1 MRAHKLAWQGL
12 AFLTT
17 TVASA
22 QARPGGV
29 AADSA
34 IVVADSAFARAG
46 LGRWLL
52 GSTYRDLWTA
62 PMRVEVLDL
71 GRFAGGLT
79 PLELGGRMQTRSI
92 RFRGADGH
100 EYQFRLV
107 QKHLNPERWKGFE
120 GSLAGGVARDQLSAL
135 HPTGALVVPALLE
148 AAGVPHTRPLLR
160 VMPDDPRLGEFREEF
175 ANQLGMLEIR
185 VDGTTAGAAL
195 MGATRVEDTEDLFEE
210 LGENPGVRV
219 DTKMF
224 LTVRLIDLMIGD
236 WDRHEDQYHW
246 ALVKSA
252 GTLRW
257 RPIPR
262 DRDYAFSSYDGA
274 AVGLGRKFASNM
286 PVYDEA
292 HGPPGKAA
300 GLGKP
305 LDRRLLN
312 DLPWPVWDSVAR
324 RLQAGLTDAVISR
337 AVADLPPEHE
347 RLNGAEL
354 RRVLQSR
361 RDSLLPAAR
370 RFYEYMTQVVRIDGG
385 DTDDWMDAERGADGR
400 TVVRLGRAGERAPYY
415 ERTFD
420 AGEAQEIRVFLREGA
435 DVARVRGAGPG
446 PMMRVISGEDP
457 DTLVD
462 RSSSQWVRFYDE
474 DDYIAENGERVDP
487 RPYVA
492 PDSNPEIPKYVD
504 WGGSLAPRPRVQ
516 HSSHSGLAL
525 GVELRL
531 AHFGF
536 RTHPYAGLYT
546 ASVEYSF
553 RRSAFRVRGGAR
565 WHRENSP
572 VYYGVSGLASRLEGG
587 RFFGFGNATQYAGTT
602 EHFIVRRSA
611 YELSPYVGFGLES
624 PTRLWVMLRA
634 RHTVTDMDDPF
645 NRVGGLSVL
654 RPVGIDGAGK
664 LGPVVRF
671 EHDTRNTGMA
681 PTSGI
686 HARVDAEYNPVAW
699 DNGEGPF
706 GAVEGMVA
714 TYLSPP
720 GTDRATLAL
729 RAGGRQV
736 WGDFPYFEAATV
748 GGSRSL
754 RGFPSGRFSGDRA
767 VYGNAELRLKLLDNR
782 WILPMEIGVLGLA
795 DAGRVWFRG
804 ASDGSWH
811 NDVGAGI
818 WISILERSEGLT
830 IGFAK
835 GDERRRVWLTLGTP
849 F

>member
-1 MRAHKLAWQGL
+1 MRARILAWQGVV
-12 AFLTT
+12 FLSA
-17 TVASA
+17 TVAGA

-29 AADSA
+29 APDSA
-34 IVVADSAFARAG
+34 TVVADSAFARAG

-52 GSTYRDLWTA
+52 GSTYRELWTA

-79 PLELGGRMQTRSI
+79 PLELGGRLQTRSI
-92 RFRGADGH
+92 RFQGADGH
-100 EYQFRLV
+100 QYQFRLV
-107 QKHLNPERWKGFE
+107 QKQLNPQRWKGFE

-148 AAGVPHTRPLLR
+148 AAGVPHTRPVLR
-160 VMPDDPRLGEFREEF
+160 VMPDDPRLGEFRQEF
-175 ANQLGMLEIR
+175 ANQLGMLEMR

-195 MGATRVEDTEDLFEE
+195 MCATRVEDTEDLFDA
-210 LGENPGVRV
+210 LSKDPGVRV
-219 DTKMF
+219 DTRMF

-252 GTLRW
+252 GGFRW

-274 AVGLGRKFASNM
+274 AVGLGRKFAANM

-324 RLQAGLTDAVISR
+324 RLQAGLTDAVIRR

-370 RFYEYMTQVVRIDGG
+370 RFYEYMSEVVRIDGG
-385 DTDDWMDAERGADGR
+385 DTDDWMDVERGAEGR
-400 TVVRLGRAGERAPYY
+400 TVVRLGRAGARAPYY
-415 ERTFD
+415 ERAFE
-420 AGEAQEIRVFLREGA
+420 AGETQEIRVFLRKGA
-435 DVARVRGAGPG
+435 DVARVRVDSPG
-446 PMMRVISGEDP
+446 PMVRVISGEDP

-462 RSSSQWVRFYDE
+462 RSSSPWVRFYDE
-474 DDYIAENGERVDP
+474 DHYVAENGERVDP
-487 RPYVA
+487 RPYVP

-504 WGGSLAPRPRVQ
+504 WGRSLAPKPRVQ

-531 AHFGF
+531 SHFGF

-553 RRSAFRVRGGAR
+553 RRSAFRVRAGAR
-565 WHRENSP
+565 WHRENSR
-572 VYYGVSGLASRLEGG
+572 VYYGVNGLASRLEGG
-587 RFFGFGNATQYAGTT
+587 RFFGFGNATQYSGTT
-602 EHFIVRRSA
+602 DHFIVRRQA
-611 YELSPYVGFGLES
+611 YELSPYVGVGLES

-645 NRVGGLSVL
+645 NRVGGIGVL
-654 RPVGIDGAGK
+654 RPAGIDGAGK
-664 LGPVVRF
+664 LGPAVRF

-729 RAGGRQV
+729 RVGGRQV

-767 VYGNAELRLKLLDNR
+767 VYGNAELRLKLLENR

-811 NDVGAGI
+811 DDVGAGI

-830 IGFAK
+830 VGFAK
-835 GDERRRVWLTLGTP
+835 GDERRRVWLTIGTP